1 MDPNFI
7 DALNSKGNALQ
18 NLGDYK
24 IAIECYNQ
32 AIKIDSNFKHAFLNK
47 GIAL

>member
-18 NLGDYK
+18 NLGDYNA
-24 IAIECYNQ
+24 AIECYNQ
-32 AIKIDSNFKHAFLNK
+32 AIKIDSNFLDAFYGK
-47 GIAL
+47 GSAL